1 MQPRV
6 LRCWARTTD
15 CTCAVETGG
24 LNPRA
29 SCCIGS
35 VAWRFRNDG
44 SHGQLVYFLSSGRL
58 LGFRSA
64 WWVKTQDTGGLQ
76 CISRTTITDACNK
89 YLHLKVVNHPHWN
102 NFSVLSV
109 CVCVALHHMDGR
121 FDDTNLSQFY
131 HYLRS
136 SAQTAAAATTKGL
149 FILKKE
155 RIGEPFLES
164 VCSLY
169 LT

>member
-1 MQPRV
+1 MTAPTGSLSTFKQR
-6 LRCWARTTD
+6 
-15 CTCAVETGG
+15 AV
-24 LNPRA
+24 
-29 SCCIGS
+29 IGIQVS
-35 VAWRFRNDG
+35 VV
-44 SHGQLVYFLSSGRL
+44 GQNSRH
-58 LGFRSA
+58 RR
-64 WWVKTQDTGGLQ
+64 GLQ

-89 YLHLKVVNHPHWN
+89 YLHLKPPLEH
-102 NFSVLSV
+102 FSVLS
-109 CVCVALHHMDGR
+109 VCVALHHMDGL

-131 HYLRS
+131 HYLHA
-136 SAQTAAAATTKGL
+136 SAQTTTTTATKGL